1 MEIFSNG
8 SKLIATIVVS
18 LSVCILIYFAIKTLI
33 TSNRFQKGV
42 TLFQQKDYE
51 AAETAFRG
59 VIAINSTNDV
69 VHLLLGDCLIQQD
82 RVKDAIAEFQY
93 VIQRAP
99 KKVDAYLRLSNA
111 LIAQGNKTEAI
122 SNLEKSRDLFQAQRQ
137 PEKAQQVNQLL
148 QKLQTKQSV

>member
-1 MEIFSNG
+1 MEIFQSG
-8 SKLIATIVVS
+8 SGLVATITVFS
-18 LSVCILIYFAIKTLI
+18 SVCILIYFAVKTLI

-42 TLFQQKDYE
+42 TLYQQKNYE
-51 AAETAFRG
+51 AAEVAFRE

-69 VHLLLGDCLIQQD
+69 VHLLLGDCLVQQD
-82 RVKDAIAEFQY
+82 RVKDAIAEFQF

-111 LIAQGNKTEAI
+111 LIAQGNRSEAI

-137 PEKAQQVNQLL
+137 PQKAEQVNQLL
-148 QKLQTKQSV
+148 QKLQSKRSV

>member
-1 MEIFSNG
+1 MEMFPSGSN
-8 SKLIATIVVS
+8 LIATIIVLS
-18 LSVCILIYFAIKTLI
+18 SVCILIYFAIKTLI
-33 TSNRFQKGV
+33 TSNRFQKGL

-51 AAETAFRG
+51 AAEIAFRG

-82 RVKDAIAEFQY
+82 RVGDAIAEFQY

-111 LIAQGNKTEAI
+111 LIAQGNKSEAI

-137 PEKAQQVNQLL
+137 LQKAEQVNQLL
-148 QKLQTKQSV
+148 QKLDIKRSV